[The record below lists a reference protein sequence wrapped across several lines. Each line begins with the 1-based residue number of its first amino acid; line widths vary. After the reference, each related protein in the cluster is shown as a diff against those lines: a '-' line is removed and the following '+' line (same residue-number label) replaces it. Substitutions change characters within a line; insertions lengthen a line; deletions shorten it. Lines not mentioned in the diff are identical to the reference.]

1 MTGGPRA
8 TTGRPGSGRHSR
20 PAAPAMKPAPTE
32 VLANSALT
40 DLLLPAPAR
49 ARRRRRPML
58 ARLGLLGL
66 TGIIGAAC
74 LGGWLLASAS
84 DPARPA
90 VRSAASASP
99 SVPAPGSTAPRRA
112 RHHRAPRIVVVNGA
126 VLVGLP
132 VNAVRWQLR
141 HLGLRSRVVMAP
153 SQKRS
158 PGTVLS
164 VTPTGRLKRGTM
176 IVVTA
181 SYRPRRHAHGHRH
194 HHLGG
199 D

>member
-1 MTGGPRA
+1 ML
-8 TTGRPGSGRHSR
+8 GS
-20 PAAPAMKPAPTE
+20 
-32 VLANSALT
+32 LA
-40 DLLLPAPAR
+40 
-49 ARRRRRPML
+49 
-58 ARLGLLGL
+58 LLGL

-74 LGGWLLASAS
+74 LGGWMLASAS
-84 DPARPA
+84 GPGRPA

-99 SVPAPGSTAPRRA
+99 SVAAPGSTAPRRA
-112 RHHRAPRIVVVNGA
+112 GHRRAPRIVVVNGA

-153 SQKRS
+153 SQKQS

-164 VTPTGRLKRGTM
+164 VTPTGRVRRGTM

-181 SYRPRRHAHGHRH
+181 SYRPRHHAHGHGH
-194 HHLGG
+194 HGQGG